1 MMMKFSLFYSVV
13 CYRYFILKKVFMEI
27 KREKEY
33 MYFFF
38 FELVKEWYFSNF
50 EIGIG
55 FKIM

>member
-50 EIGIG
+50 EIGIC